1 MNDLEKPQKQY
12 IPWMIVGLMDF
23 VTVIGFDDIIYNFQN
38 QGLVAFTSWIIMTFF
53 YVIPYNLIVAH
64 MGSTFSEHGGGITSW
79 MRETNGDTVGY
90 YAAWFYWITGLP
102 YVVDVANS
110 VVISFGWITNGNGN
124 IQANL
129 GNAWF
134 GILTAV
140 IFVIFIWLQHFFKNK
155 SLEIMSTIGGGAM
168 FIMTVL
174 FVIMTFIGLS
184 KGAPI
189 ATHPFDFKA
198 FIPKDFFSLS
208 FLSTFGLFVFAM
220 NGSELAA
227 PYTKDMRH
235 PARDFPKAL
244 KMIAI
249 MTMFLTLFGTF
260 SLGVYFNAHHLPN
273 DLKMNG
279 SYYAFQAIGR
289 QFGMGNSLMYLFA
302 VVQGIYMLAQ
312 LAVILDA
319 STRVFL
325 SDVAKRFMPR
335 QLTKMNEDGLPI
347 NGYWMTT
354 ILCALIMALGA
365 LLPKINDIFNWLLN
379 LNGIVSPLST
389 CFLFWSYTMVRLHQD
404 RFPTPDYTF
413 LKNRK
418 VGLVVGIWML
428 GITFLLGT
436 LGFFPTDA
444 TADTFALML
453 GLNIVVPIGMVAL
466 GVLMPWIAK
475 RQRQA
480 DNGLAFSRNTWLV
493 LTTLSLVGLVVA
505 ATYGMHV
512 NLLDH
517 LTPVIQWP
525 LIIIVDLAIA
535 GVVLKVTAN
544 GRHQRVAGSPDE
556 G

>member
-1 MNDLEKPQKQY
+1 MQEEKNKQY
-12 IPWMIVGLMDF
+12 IPWLIVGLMDF

-38 QGLVAFTSWIIMTFF
+38 QGLVAVTSWVIMTIF

-64 MGSTFSEHGGGITSW
+64 MGSTFGSLGGGITSW
-79 MRETNGDTVGY
+79 MRQTNGDTVGY
-90 YAAWFYWITGLP
+90 FAAWFYWITGLP

-110 VVISFGWITNGNGN
+110 VVISFGWIKNGNGN
-124 IQANL
+124 IQDNL

-140 IFVIFIWLQHFFKNK
+140 VFVVFIWLQHFFKNK
-155 SLEIMSTIGGGAM
+155 SLEVMSTIGGGAM

-174 FVIMTFIGLS
+174 FVVMTFAGLAH
-184 KGAPI
+184 GNPI
-189 ATHPFDFKA
+189 ATHPFHFSS
-198 FIPKDFFSLS
+198 FMPKNFWSLS

-227 PYTKDMRH
+227 PYTADMKH
-235 PARDFPKAL
+235 PAKDFPKAL

-279 SYYAFQAIGR
+279 SYYAFQAIGK

-335 QLTKMNEDGLPI
+335 QLTKKTADGLPI
-347 NGYWMTT
+347 NGYWLTT
-354 ILCALIMALGA
+354 IICAVIMALGGM
-365 LLPKINDIFNWLLN
+365 LPEINDIFNWLLN
-379 LNGIVSPLST
+379 LNGIVSPFST
-389 CFLFWSYTMVRLHQD
+389 CFLFWSYIMVRRHAS
-404 RFPTPDYTF
+404 RFPTPEYKF
-413 LKNRK
+413 IKNDK
-418 VGLVVGIWML
+418 LGFIVGLWML
-428 GITFLLGT
+428 VVTFLLAV

-444 TADTFALML
+444 NSKTFALML
-453 GLNIVVPIGMVAL
+453 TLNIVVPIGMVVL
-466 GVLMPWIAK
+466 GFMMPWIAK
-475 RQRQA
+475 RQASGNAFGRSSWWVFTA
-480 DNGLAFSRNTWLV
+480 VLIVALVFLASKGIL
-493 LTTLSLVGLVVA
+493 LSLLPHAAAALRYGSVVVVDVALVA
-505 ATYGMHV
+505 
-512 NLLDH
+512 
-517 LTPVIQWP
+517 
-525 LIIIVDLAIA
+525 LILYM
-535 GVVLKVTAN
+535 TRN
-544 GRHQRVAGSPDE
+544 GRNGTTDQV
-556 G
+556 

>member
-189 ATHPFDFKA
+189 ATRPFDFKA

-260 SLGVYFNAHHLPN
+260 SLG
-273 DLKMNG
+273 DRK
-279 SYYAFQAIGR
+279 S
-289 QFGMGNSLMYLFA
+289 
-302 VVQGIYMLAQ
+302 VV
-312 LAVILDA
+312 
-319 STRVFL
+319 
-325 SDVAKRFMPR
+325 
-335 QLTKMNEDGLPI
+335 
-347 NGYWMTT
+347 
-354 ILCALIMALGA
+354 
-365 LLPKINDIFNWLLN
+365 
-379 LNGIVSPLST
+379 
-389 CFLFWSYTMVRLHQD
+389 
-404 RFPTPDYTF
+404 
-413 LKNRK
+413 
-418 VGLVVGIWML
+418 
-428 GITFLLGT
+428 
-436 LGFFPTDA
+436 
-444 TADTFALML
+444 
-453 GLNIVVPIGMVAL
+453 
-466 GVLMPWIAK
+466 
-475 RQRQA
+475 
-480 DNGLAFSRNTWLV
+480 
-493 LTTLSLVGLVVA
+493 
-505 ATYGMHV
+505 
-512 NLLDH
+512 
-517 LTPVIQWP
+517 
-525 LIIIVDLAIA
+525 
-535 GVVLKVTAN
+535 
-544 GRHQRVAGSPDE
+544 
-556 G
+556 